1 MGSIFFDR
9 QNTRQICKCYVN
21 LIFQKIPQEIKILF
35 LCFFILLIFPENTVP
50 FINDNDKRLFCC
62 R

>member
-9 QNTRQICKCYVN
+9 QNTRQIGKCYVN

-35 LCFFILLIFPENTVP
+35 LCFFILLIFPEQTIP
-50 FINDNDKRLFCC
+50 FIE
-62 R
+62 